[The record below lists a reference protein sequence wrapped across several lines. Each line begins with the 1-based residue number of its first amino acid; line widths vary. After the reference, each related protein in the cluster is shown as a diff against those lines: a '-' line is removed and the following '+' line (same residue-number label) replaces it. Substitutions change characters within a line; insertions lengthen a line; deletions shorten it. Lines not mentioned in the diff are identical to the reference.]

1 MGTTMD
7 ALATCLAVGETSVV
21 VIVQE
26 FEDESGRAWT
36 DETQRLLEMLAATFE
51 VVSGS

>member
-1 MGTTMD
+1 MD
-7 ALATCLAVGETSVV
+7 ALATCFAVGETSVV

-36 DETQRLLEMLAATFE
+36 AETERMLAMLAATFE
-51 VVSGS
+51 ITAGS